1 MNDNRERNV
10 PQPLQSLVIAMVVCL
25 LPTSWAWA
33 QVSPDDPAFADQLLY
48 HRAFE
53 IALWALPAT
62 DSFAVRQA
70 IERDLGGKANDI
82 VINTKPLNA
91 DIHLVALQTQT
102 PYLQGAIDLSNGPIV
117 MEVPPATDT
126 SHMYGTIVDAWQRP
140 LEERDIGLDGWDK
153 GEGAKY
159 LLLPPGYD
167 GEVPDGYK
175 VMQSRTAMVV
185 VQ

>member
-62 DSFAVRQA
+62 DSFAAREA

-91 DIHLVALQTQT
+91 DIHLVALQT
-102 PYLQGAIDLSNGPIV
+102 
-117 MEVPPATDT
+117 
-126 SHMYGTIVDAWQRP
+126 
-140 LEERDIGLDGWDK
+140 
-153 GEGAKY
+153 
-159 LLLPPGYD
+159 
-167 GEVPDGYK
+167 
-175 VMQSRTAMVV
+175 
-185 VQ
+185 